1 MRGNAHCRR
10 RFLACVMAMGAAP
23 LVRAQGRERVYTLG
37 YLGARLPA
45 ALREALGELGYAEGR
60 NFRIVVRAAPAGEN
74 PAHAAGELVAA
85 APDVLI
91 TGGAPRVA
99 ALARATATIPIVS
112 LGSADPVGD
121 GVARSLRQPGTNVTG
136 LSFGLPDAAR
146 IQLGTLRAL
155 VPRLKRVVFITAEW
169 GGNTEGG
176 RDPGMTRPAPAH
188 EAAARELGMSSELSH
203 VEDLKGV
210 ERLLAT
216 LHPATDAAWVAT
228 LPPDS
233 GAPAVAA
240 AALRRRIATHGR
252 SDEEVRAGFLLSCW
266 LEHTEPMKR
275 VAAIIDKILRGESP
289 ARIPIET
296 PDKSRI
302 TLNRRTATT
311 LGLRVTP
318 DVLLRATEV
327 ID

>member
-1 MRGNAHCRR
+1 MRGNAQRRR

-23 LVRAQGRERVYTLG
+23 LVRAQGRERVHTLG
-37 YLGARLPA
+37 YLGAGLPVK
-45 ALREALGELGYAEGR
+45 LREALAELGYVEGR
-60 NFRIVVRAAPAGEN
+60 NLRVIAKAAPLFEDPGRAAAD
-74 PAHAAGELVAA
+74 LVATR
-85 APDVLI
+85 PDVLVS
-91 TGGAPRVA
+91 GGVPRVM
-99 ALARATATIPIVS
+99 ALARATTTIPIVS
-112 LGSADPVGD
+112 LGIADPVGA

-155 VPRLKRVVFITAEW
+155 VPGLKRVVFITAA
-169 GGNTEGG
+169 
-176 RDPGMTRPAPAH
+176 DHDMASPAPAH
-188 EAAARELGMSSELSH
+188 EAAARELGLSAELTH
-203 VEDLKGV
+203 VDGMAAC
-210 ERLLAT
+210 ERVLAG
-216 LHPATDAAWVAT
+216 LRGATDAAWIAA
-228 LPPDS
+228 PPADG